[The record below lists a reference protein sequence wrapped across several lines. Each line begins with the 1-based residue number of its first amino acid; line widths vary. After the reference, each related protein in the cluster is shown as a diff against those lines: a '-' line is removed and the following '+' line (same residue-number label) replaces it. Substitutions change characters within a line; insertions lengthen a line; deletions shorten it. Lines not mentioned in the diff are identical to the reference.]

1 MLEEHRALR
10 VLAAD
15 DDGVILHLITE
26 VLGEA
31 GCKVFSA
38 ADGAEALRLLQTED
52 VDLLLTDFRM
62 PRMNG
67 LELIRWSRANLPY
80 VATVLMTGDTSEW
93 LRAEARSSGAHG
105 FLLKP
110 FPFEHLLHLLEELR
124 TVKPA
129 A

>member
-1 MLEEHRALR
+1 MVRKNGELR

-15 DDGVILHLITE
+15 DDGAILLLITD
-26 VLGEA
+26 VLREA
-31 GCKVFSA
+31 GYQVFSA
-38 ADGAEALRLLQTED
+38 ADGAEALRILQTEA

-80 VATVLMTGDTSEW
+80 MATILMTGDTSEW
-93 LRAEARSSGAHG
+93 LAAEARSSGAHG
-105 FLLKP
+105 ILLKP

-124 TVKPA
+124 A
-129 A
+129 AKSAA

>member
-1 MLEEHRALR
+1 MLEKHRALR

-15 DDGVILHLITE
+15 DDGLILQLITE
-26 VLGEA
+26 VLRET
-31 GCKVFSA
+31 GCKVLSA
-38 ADGAEALRLLQTED
+38 ADGAEALRILQTED

-93 LRAEARSSGAHG
+93 LTAEARSSGAHG
-105 FLLKP
+105 ILLKP
-110 FPFEHLLHLLEELR
+110 FPFERLLHLLEELR